1 MNDGACDPAGRF
13 YCGSMAYDKEPGTG
27 ALYRLDPDGSVSVVL
42 EGATIS
48 NGLDWSPDDAL
59 AYYVDT
65 PTLRIDV
72 FDYEPVAGLTNRRAF
87 VHD

>member
-1 MNDGACDPAGRF
+1 M
-13 YCGSMAYDKEPGTG
+13 
-27 ALYRLDPDGSVSVVL
+27 L

-48 NGLDWSPDDAL
+48 NGLDWSPDDTL

-72 FDYEPVAGLTNRRAF
+72 FDYEPGDRPDQQAGVRLDR
-87 VHD
+87 